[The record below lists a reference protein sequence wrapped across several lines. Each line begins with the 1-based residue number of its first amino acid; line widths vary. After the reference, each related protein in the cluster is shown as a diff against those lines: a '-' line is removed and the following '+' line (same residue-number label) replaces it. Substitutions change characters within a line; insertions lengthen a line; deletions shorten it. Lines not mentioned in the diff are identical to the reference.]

1 MASTMINS
9 ISTKLLDPEQVV
21 RLQDK
26 LNAAQSMQQNAELA
40 IDNFDKNVSHYYYL
54 KSVEQDLLSSQSL
67 TNKGNT
73 SEDIANELLNT
84 LVSEPRQL
92 LLKLNIMENELAND
106 MDCAT
111 PVGRRHLMLFAALKA
126 DLITLLAELG

>member
-1 MASTMINS
+1 MINS

>member
-1 MASTMINS
+1 MIKPFN
-9 ISTKLLDPEQVV
+9 TKLVTPEQVIH
-21 RLQDK
+21 LQDRV
-26 LNAAQSMQQNAELA
+26 NAAQPMLENSALA

-54 KSVEQDLLSSQSL
+54 KSVEQDLLSAQCL
-67 TNKGNT
+67 ANKGDT
-73 SEDIANELLNT
+73 SEDIANQLLNT
-84 LVSEPRQL
+84 LVSEPSQL

-126 DLITLLAELG
+126 DLIALLAELG

>member
-1 MASTMINS
+1 MASTIINS

-26 LNAAQSMQQNAELA
+26 LNTAQSMQQNAELA

-84 LVSEPRQL
+84 LVSEPRQM